1 LAKQIGIEHIIVFI
15 NKCDTVD
22 EEMIELVEMEVR
34 EELSTYGYDGDEI
47 PVIAG
52 SALCE
57 IENKQPELGRE
68 RILELVNA
76 IDNHVPEPERNPDE
90 PFFMPIE
97 TVYQIAG
104 RGTVAT
110 GTVETGTAKKND
122 KVDVLGYGRK
132 KKATITGM
140 ETYLKT
146 LENLEPGDNAGILLK
161 GLQRADI
168 RRGMVI
174 CEPGSI
180 EPALKVRAN
189 IYILTKDEGGT
200 GKPLKHMGQEM
211 IFSRTFDCMAATLYD
226 NPDQRIMPGEN
237 GEMNLVFRTPMVIK
251 KGDRFTVRSG
261 KTTIGTGVITD
272 MINDVTEKQVTE
284 WFKTKANL
292 KTAI

>member
-1 LAKQIGIEHIIVFI
+1 
-15 NKCDTVD
+15 
-22 EEMIELVEMEVR
+22 MIELVEMEVR

-97 TVYQIAG
+97 TVSPKLPEI
-104 RGTVAT
+104 RFWPVNFRSIKLLVAVQSPLVLSRLVPLKRT
-110 GTVETGTAKKND
+110 TRLMFLDMVARRKRKFQNWISKK
-122 KVDVLGYGRK
+122 YHTFR
-132 KKATITGM
+132 TITGM

-168 RRGMVI
+168 RRG
-174 CEPGSI
+174 
-180 EPALKVRAN
+180 N
-189 IYILTKDEGGT
+189 
-200 GKPLKHMGQEM
+200 
-211 IFSRTFDCMAATLYD
+211 
-226 NPDQRIMPGEN
+226 
-237 GEMNLVFRTPMVIK
+237 
-251 KGDRFTVRSG
+251 
-261 KTTIGTGVITD
+261 
-272 MINDVTEKQVTE
+272 
-284 WFKTKANL
+284 
-292 KTAI
+292 